1 MTSLSV
7 VTPSYRPD
15 LELCRDLNLSVR
27 RFGPS
32 GVAHHVIVPA
42 ADRKAF
48 AGIGDVHAVD
58 GYLPRSFVH
67 IPGNLWVN
75 LRSPILPV
83 RGWIAQQLIKLEF
96 VARSQDSVVLLVDS
110 DVTFIRPFSADTFHR
125 HGEVRFFRAV
135 DAIHAGLPRHICWHR
150 VARELLGVRS
160 CDRMPLNDYICWPTA
175 WDPSVVRSMLR
186 RVEEVTGKPWQTAVA
201 SQRHF
206 SEGIL
211 YGVYVD
217 EILGGMPYSE
227 NTMLCV
233 NYYDE
238 TPFEEIEKFASYITP
253 NDIAVMISAKSG
265 TSLASRR
272 RALAAIAASVGADI
286 HQQGAT

>member
-1 MTSLSV
+1 M
-7 VTPSYRPD
+7 
-15 LELCRDLNLSVR
+15 
-27 RFGPS
+27 
-32 GVAHHVIVPA
+32 
-42 ADRKAF
+42 
-48 AGIGDVHAVD
+48 
-58 GYLPRSFVH
+58 
-67 IPGNLWVN
+67 
-75 LRSPILPV
+75 

-160 CDRMPLNDYICWPTA
+160 CDRMPLNDYICWPMA